1 MRAVHAFQIWLVG
14 TLASVTPVGLFMRT
28 HWAWPAAES
37 VHFIGLSLLVG
48 TIVVWDLRLIGVA
61 RRIPIAAL
69 HALVR
74 WTLVG
79 YAISGVSGLM
89 FLMTEP
95 AEYIYNPAFHFKLL
109 FMALA
114 GLNAMTFYVTVSRRT
129 LTRGAGQE
137 APLPAKII
145 AAASLVLWV
154 AVIVSGR
161 LLTFYRPAWC
171 GAEPAGF
178 LADCVPLML
187 RR

>member
-1 MRAVHAFQIWLVG
+1 MSGVHAFQMWLVRAF
-14 TLASVTPVGLFMRT
+14 ASVTPVGSFMRT

-37 VHFIGLSLLVG
+37 LHFVGLSLLVG
-48 TIVVWDLRLIGVA
+48 TIVVFDLRLLGVG

-79 YAISGVSGLM
+79 YAITAVSGLM

-95 AEYIYNPAFHFKLL
+95 TEYIYNPAFHYKVL

-114 GLNAMTFYVTVSRRT
+114 GVNALTFYATVSRRT
-129 LTRGAGQE
+129 LTLGAGQH
-137 APLPAKII
+137 APLPARMI
-145 AAASLVLWV
+145 AAASLFLWM

-161 LLTFYRPAWC
+161 LLTFYRPGWC
-171 GAEPAGF
+171 GAEPTGF
-178 LADCVPLML
+178 VATCVPLL
-187 RR
+187 PR

>member
-1 MRAVHAFQIWLVG
+1 
-14 TLASVTPVGLFMRT
+14 
-28 HWAWPAAES
+28 

-48 TIVVWDLRLIGVA
+48 TIVVWDLRLLGVA

-79 YAISGVSGLM
+79 YAISVVSGLM

-95 AEYIYNPAFHFKLL
+95 TEYIYNPAFHFKLL

-114 GLNAMTFYVTVSRRT
+114 GLNALAFYLTVSHRT
-129 LTRGAGQE
+129 LTLGADQN
-137 APLPAKII
+137 APLPAQII

-161 LLTFYRPAWC
+161 LLTFYRPGWC
-171 GAEPAGF
+171 GAEPAGL
-178 LADCVPLML
+178 LADCVPLL
-187 RR
+187 PR